1 MNGHVFHDHA
11 DVTLRNLIDTSYGHG
26 PVMDKGMTFLLMLAL
41 IWLAILFCLISL
53 IRSFSDKLK
62 PNYSKNKL
70 IFLYAITVA
79 YLMGSLFLWYIF
91 ISAIFDAA
99 ASV

>member
-1 MNGHVFHDHA
+1 
-11 DVTLRNLIDTSYGHG
+11 
-26 PVMDKGMTFLLMLAL
+26 MDKGITFLLMLAF
-41 IWLAILFCLISL
+41 IWLAILFCLIAVIS
-53 IRSFSDKLK
+53 SFSNKSK
-62 PNYSKNKL
+62 PNYSKNRL

-79 YLMGSLFLWYIF
+79 YLIGSLFLWYIF